1 MVTLAAMAGP
11 KTIGRKAATGDP
23 KATVAAGDR
32 LFRQLVEGVTDYAIF
47 LLSPAGIIST
57 WSAGAARIKQYS
69 SDEAIGRHFSMFYTP
84 ENRADGVPER
94 ALQTA
99 LRNGKFEAEGWRVRK
114 DGSRFWANVV
124 IDRLLDEKGALLGFV
139 KLTRDLTE
147 RRAAQEALR
156 ESEERFSILV
166 QGVTDYAIYMLD
178 PEGHITNWNAGGQR
192 IKGYAPPEVL
202 TQHFSMFYTAEDRAA
217 DLPRRALAA
226 AARDG
231 RYEAEGLRVRKDG
244 STFWAS
250 AVIDA
255 IRDDDGKLVGFAKV
269 TRDLTERRATEEHL
283 RQAQK
288 MEAIGQLTGGVAHDF
303 NNLLTVITNNADLLT
318 QPTIEDKSRRRLID
332 GIQRAAERGARLTQQ
347 LLAFA
352 RRQPLRPQIHSVRA
366 LIGNFEA
373 VLRRAVGE
381 TVEIQIDLDRAADF
395 TRIDAP
401 QFEAAVLNLVVN
413 ARDAMPKGGTITIKS
428 AVTRIDKTPPQL
440 MDLPLREYLIVS
452 VSDSGTGMSP
462 EVLSRAFEPF
472 YTTKE
477 TGKGSGLG
485 LSQVYGF
492 VTQSGGR
499 VHIESKLG
507 SGTRISLYLP
517 TDPDAQQTAGAHGRD
532 ADAKQA
538 PSVLVVED
546 DADVLESTI
555 SMLAALGYKVLT
567 AGDGPAALSSLRRE
581 PRIDVLFTDV
591 VMPRGMN
598 GVELARQARTI
609 RPGIKVL
616 LASGFPMSALSSE
629 HGLTEE
635 FAFISKPYRW
645 AELSDRLRALRE
657 AG

>member
-1 MVTLAAMAGP
+1 MAGP
-11 KTIGRKAATGDP
+11 KATGRVP
-23 KATVAAGDR
+23 PTGKPLAREAPSDR
-32 LFRQLVEGVTDYAIF
+32 LFRQLVEGISDYAVF
-47 LLSPAGIIST
+47 LLSPEGIIST
-57 WSAGAARIKQYS
+57 WNTGAVRIKLYS
-69 SDEAIGRHFSMFYTP
+69 AEEAIGQHFSMFYTP
-84 ENRADGVPER
+84 EDKALGVPQR
-94 ALQTA
+94 ALHTA
-99 LRNGKFEAEGWRVRK
+99 LTEGKFEAEGWRVRK
-114 DGSRFWANVV
+114 DGDRFWANVV
-124 IDRLLDEKGALLGFV
+124 IDRLLDENGDLIGFV

-156 ESEERFSILV
+156 QSEERFGILV

-178 PEGHITNWNAGGQR
+178 PEGRVSNWNAGGQR
-192 IKGYAPPEVL
+192 IKGYLPADVL
-202 TQHFSMFYTAEDRAA
+202 NRHFSIFYTAEDRAA

-226 AARDG
+226 AERDG

-244 STFWAS
+244 TTFWAS
-250 AVIDA
+250 IVIDA
-255 IRDDDGKLVGFAKV
+255 IRDDQGKLVGFAKV
-269 TRDLTERRATEEHL
+269 TRDLTERRAAEEQL

-318 QPTIEDKSRRRLID
+318 QPGLEDKPRRRLVD

-373 VLRRAVGE
+373 VLRRAAGE
-381 TVEIQIDLDRAADF
+381 AVELTIELDSGADF

-401 QFEAAVLNLVVN
+401 QFEAALLNLVVN
-413 ARDAMPKGGTITIKS
+413 ARDAMPSGGTVSIKS
-428 AVTRIDKTPPQL
+428 AIERIDKPLPQI
-440 MDLPLREYLIVS
+440 MDLPLREYIVIS
-452 VSDSGTGMSP
+452 VADTGTGMSP
-462 EVLSRAFEPF
+462 EVVSRAFEPF

-499 VHIESKLG
+499 VHLESKLG
-507 SGTRISLYLP
+507 RGTRMTLYLP
-517 TDPDAQQTAGAHGRD
+517 TDADAQQTAARD
-532 ADAKQA
+532 TELEAKPA
-538 PSVLVVED
+538 PTVLVVED

-555 SMLAALGYKVLT
+555 SMLDTLGFTVLT
-567 AGDGPAALSSLRRE
+567 AGDGPAALTSLRRE
-581 PRIDVLFTDV
+581 QRIDVLFTDV
-591 VMPRGMN
+591 VMPRGLN
-598 GVELARQARTI
+598 GVELARQAREI

-629 HGLTEE
+629 HGLTDE

-645 AELSDRLRALRE
+645 AELSDRLRALGE
-657 AG
+657 AP

>member
-1 MVTLAAMAGP
+1 MGH
-11 KTIGRKAATGDP
+11 KAAD
-23 KATVAAGDR
+23 DR
-32 LFRQLVEGVTDYAIF
+32 LFRQLVEGISDYAVF
-47 LLSPAGIIST
+47 LLSPDGIIST
-57 WSAGAARIKQYS
+57 WNLGAARIKLYS
-69 SDEAIGRHFSMFYTP
+69 ADEAIGQHFSMFYTP
-84 ENRADGVPER
+84 EDKALGVPQR

-99 LRNGKFEAEGWRVRK
+99 LAEGRFETEGWRVRK

-124 IDRLLDEKGALLGFV
+124 IDRLLGDKGELIGFA

-147 RRAAQEALR
+147 RHAAQEALR
-156 ESEERFSILV
+156 QSEERFGILV

-178 PEGHITNWNAGGQR
+178 PEGRITNWNAGGQR
-192 IKGYAPPEVL
+192 IKGYAPADVL
-202 TQHFSMFYTAEDRAA
+202 NRHFSMFYTAEDRATG
-217 DLPRRALAA
+217 LPRRALATA
-226 AARDG
+226 EREG

-244 STFWAS
+244 TTFWAGV
-250 AVIDA
+250 VIDA
-255 IRDDDGKLVGFAKV
+255 IRDDEGKLVGFAKV
-269 TRDLTERRATEEHL
+269 TRDLTERRATEEQL

-318 QPTIEDKSRRRLID
+318 QPTLEDKMRRRLLD
-332 GIQRAAERGARLTQQ
+332 GIQRAAERGAKLTQQ

-352 RRQPLRPQIHSVRA
+352 RRQPLRPQVYSVRT

-373 VLRRAVGE
+373 VLRRAVAEPTEVTLELEEGP
-381 TVEIQIDLDRAADF
+381 DF

-401 QFEAAVLNLVVN
+401 QFEAALLNLVVN
-413 ARDAMPKGGTITIKS
+413 ARDALPSGGTITIKTAVERIEKPS
-428 AVTRIDKTPPQL
+428 AAVNG
-440 MDLPLREYLIVS
+440 LPLGEYVAVS
-452 VSDSGTGMSP
+452 VSDTGTGMSP
-462 EVLSRAFEPF
+462 DTMARAFEPF

-499 VHIESKLG
+499 VHLDSKLG
-507 SGTRISLYLP
+507 AGTRITLYLP
-517 TDPDAQQTAGAHGRD
+517 ADAGAQQSAGADD
-532 ADAKQA
+532 ADAKRS
-538 PSVLVVED
+538 PVVLVVED
-546 DADVLESTI
+546 DTDVLESTI
-555 SMLAALGYKVLT
+555 TTLAALGFEVLT
-567 AGDGPAALSSLRRE
+567 AGDGPAALNRLRRE
-581 PRIDVLFTDV
+581 RRIDILFTDV

-598 GVELARQARTI
+598 GVELARQACAL